1 MVSDY
6 VPDTGDLRSDV
17 LALLRHV
24 SQRVQAIGM
33 STLHGLMAEYLDDV
47 PVSAYLYIRQV
58 SMETMMTILKRAAA
72 RGEVRVDH
80 ITPRMAS
87 LLMDLV
93 RHELFFTNLELP
105 EEAIVEI
112 VDDIFLL
119 LVRLRG

>member
-1 MVSDY
+1 M
-6 VPDTGDLRSDV
+6 

-33 STLHGLMAEYLDDV
+33 STLHGLMAEYL

-58 SMETMMTILKRAAA
+58 STETMMTILKRAAA

-80 ITPRMAS
+80 ITLRMAS
-87 LLMDLV
+87 LPMDLV
-93 RHELFFTNLELP
+93 RHELFFTHSELP

-112 VDDIFLL
+112 VDDIFLP